1 MRPTPPFYFMSAIV
15 VMALCHGLVPVV
27 QWLPPPWNLLGVAP
41 LFGGIALA
49 FAANRLF
56 TRHGT
61 PIHPFADA
69 VALVTEGPFAVTR
82 NPMYL
87 GLTLALAGIAA
98 LLGTL
103 TPWLVIPVFIGTI
116 TQLFIRREERAL
128 QDRFGGAYAAYKKT
142 VRRWI

>member
-1 MRPTPPFYFMSAIV
+1 MRATPPFYFMSAIV
-15 VMALCHGLVPVV
+15 VMAVCHGLVPVI
-27 QWLPPPWNLLGVAP
+27 QWLPSPWNLVGIAP

-56 TRHGT
+56 SRHGT

-69 VALVTEGPFAVTR
+69 VTLVTEGPFAFTR

-87 GLTLALAGIAA
+87 GLTLALAGIAT

-103 TPWLVIPVFIGTI
+103 TPWLAIPAFVWII

-128 QDRFGGAYAAYKKT
+128 EARFGEAYATYKRS